1 MMVRR
6 VVTAASALALAAF
19 LTGCYEDPDVTVYD
33 PGVYKGKE
41 DPPLAKLEDP
51 EFRAE
56 LDQRFDG
63 QQER

>member
-41 DPPLAKLEDP
+41 DPLLAKLEDP